1 MITEEKDKEQEQS
14 YQQQIDNLPTFDY
27 DGFSKKY
34 QSGEKPLLEALMGG
48 YVKPE
53 QRITPEQEKKAKRAA
68 ALSDGLVSLAEIFA
82 HASGTN
88 VRDRSRQK
96 TSQQQTRDRIDEM
109 TDKYKQDMLRYNSA
123 YMNAQNQDF
132 ANQLR
137 FETNKHQENRQ
148 GMLLK
153 ADDVRRQSEAR
164 QKREWQKADDE
175 DKIVQQRE
183 QAQWELENITK
194 PKLKLQD
201 EINAKNQYRQES
213 ISSRNKPPQVD
224 KYAFEI
230 SVPEGTPGAEYN
242 NYTGEWYKRESIDP
256 AAQASILAKLP
267 GGKSKYVEDNELY
280 RDQLSTDALGQT
292 RTTQMP
298 FSDQEIVKHYL
309 ENGYREISPAWRRP
323 QTQPQ
328 QQANSQ
334 TTTQSQ
340 PARGNVR

>member
-230 SVPEGTPGAEYN
+230 SVPEGTAGAQYN
-242 NYTGEWYKRESIDP
+242 QHTGTWVLKESLDP
-256 AAQASILAKLP
+256 ARKKSILSNLP
-267 GGKSKYVEDNELY
+267 GGKMAYAEKNNLYKSYSSKDEAGVMRE
-280 RDQLSTDALGQT
+280 QIS
-292 RTTQMP
+292 M
-298 FSDQEIVKHYL
+298 FSDDEIIQHYL

-334 TTTQSQ
+334 ITTQSQ